1 MSTQTAPRGR
11 GVAYLALRH
20 EGTEYG
26 VLDPGPAR
34 AIRFYSNSLAESETL
49 DPDEVLGV
57 PSANQRDIT
66 DFQHGLP
73 TVAGDMEVPVCVN
86 EFGDILT
93 LLFGLPDSAAD
104 GGTGYYIHTW
114 ESGADVLPTA
124 HIEQERRPGERQ
136 LGKGVAF
143 NSLRMMAE
151 KSSGQLRASIGVLGR
166 SMGPPT
172 VTASVFSE
180 ILRRPYLPIAKR
192 QAEMRIDD
200 TIVASVLSNSIDW
213 SNNITPAPYLDGSEY
228 AAGMIAGD
236 ARSSGQVRAR
246 YTDGALAALGLAR
259 SDHNVK
265 VKWYRDAN
273 HWLEMEN
280 PRVRFQKVGTPVS
293 GPGFEDI
300 DYGYVAAQD
309 DGDPAVTFR
318 LRNQVAAY
326 TMPPAD

>member
-1 MSTQTAPRGR
+1 MPTQTAPRGR

-20 EGTEYG
+20 EAVAYG

-34 AIRFYSNSLAESETL
+34 ALRFYTNALAETESL

-57 PSANQRDIT
+57 PSVNQRDIT

-73 TVAGDMEVPVCVN
+73 TVAGDLTVPVCVN

-93 LLFGLPDSAAD
+93 LLFGLPVSAAD
-104 GGTGYYIHTW
+104 TGGYYIHTW
-114 ESGADVLPTA
+114 ASGADILPTA

-143 NSLRMMAE
+143 NTLRLTAE
-151 KSSGQLRASIGVLGR
+151 KASGQLQATIGVLGR
-166 SMGPPT
+166 SMSAPT
-172 VTASVFSE
+172 VTASVFE
-180 ILRRPYLPIAKR
+180 EVLRRTYLPIAKR
-192 QAEMRIDD
+192 QAEMKIDNA
-200 TIVASVLSNSIDW
+200 TVAAILSCSINW

-236 ARSSGQVRAR
+236 SASSGTVKAR
-246 YTDGALAALGLAR
+246 YTNGEIAALGLAR

-265 VKWYRDAN
+265 VKWYRDADN
-273 HWLEMEN
+273 WLEMEN
-280 PRVRFQKVGTPVS
+280 PRVRFQKVGTPVN

-300 DYGYVAAQD
+300 DYGYVAAQNA
-309 DGDPAVTFR
+309 GAAACTFR
-318 LRNQVAAY
+318 LRNQIATYAMPAA
-326 TMPPAD
+326 TP